1 MPLIDDVPMRGGF
14 PQIAGLGFQAN
25 GTIVGVADAPQGIP
39 GKLEVQGDWMVS
51 TLDESDA
58 WTASGL
64 RSEMYL
70 SPDARGER
78 WYNWEFMIPPGWSI
92 DSHKFI
98 VMQIHDSPNKAAP
111 EYLPRHPTFLIYV
124 EKATSEEE
132 LHFVV
137 RVPGATLPTQSQD
150 VRTVNSA
157 QCEIGRVYRLCLHVN
172 WQIDNTG
179 FRELFIDG
187 EPIMREYNVP
197 TTYDDVTGGYLKLGV
212 YRGSTPED
220 IGHRVAKYRSIQV
233 WSGNDGYQTVMGG
246 APVPTRRLLI
256 V

>member
-1 MPLIDDVPMRGGF
+1 MPIVDDVPMQGNF
-14 PQIAGLGFQAN
+14 PQVAGLGFQAD
-25 GTIVGVADAPQGIP
+25 GVIVGVADAPTGIP
-39 GKLEVQGDWMVS
+39 GKIEIQGDWMVS

-70 SPDARGER
+70 SPDARGEW

-92 DSHKFI
+92 DDHKFI

-124 EKATSEEE
+124 EKATSADT

-137 RVPGATLPTQSQD
+137 RVPGAILPTQSQD
-150 VRTVNSA
+150 MRTVNAVPMSL
-157 QCEIGRVYRLCLHVN
+157 GRAYRFCLHVN
-172 WQIDNTG
+172 WQIDSTG

-187 EPIMREYNVP
+187 EPIMREYNTP
-197 TTYDDVTGGYLKLGV
+197 TTYDDATGGYLKLGV

-220 IGHRVAKYRSIQV
+220 IGHRVAMYRRVQV
-233 WSGNDGYQTVMGG
+233 WSGNDGYQTVMGR
-246 APVPTRRLLI
+246 APVPARRLLI

>member
-1 MPLIDDVPMRGGF
+1 MPIVDDVPMQGNF
-14 PQIAGLGFQAN
+14 PQVAGLGFQAN
-25 GTIVGVADAPQGIP
+25 GVIVGVADAPTGIP
-39 GKLEVQGDWMVS
+39 GKIEIQGDWMVS

-70 SPDARGER
+70 SPDARGEW

-92 DSHKFI
+92 DDHKFI
-98 VMQIHDSPNKAAP
+98 SMQIHDSPDKESP

-124 EKATSEEE
+124 EQTTADT

-137 RVPGATLPTQSQD
+137 RVPGAILPTQSQD
-150 VRTVNSA
+150 KRIANAVPM
-157 QCEIGRVYRLCLHVN
+157 EIGRAYRFCLHVN
-172 WQIDNTG
+172 WQIDSTG

-187 EPIMREYNVP
+187 EPIMREYNTP
-197 TTYDDVTGGYLKLGV
+197 TTYDDATGGYLKLGV

-220 IGHRVAKYRSIQV
+220 IGHRVAVYRRVQV
-233 WSGNDGYQTVMGG
+233 WSGNDGYQTVMGR
-246 APVPTRRLLI
+246 APVPARRLLI